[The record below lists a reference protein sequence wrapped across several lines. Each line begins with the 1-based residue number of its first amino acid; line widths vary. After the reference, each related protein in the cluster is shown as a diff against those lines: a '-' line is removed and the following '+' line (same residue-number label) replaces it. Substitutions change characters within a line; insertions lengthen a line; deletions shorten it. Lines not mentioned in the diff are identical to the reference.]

1 VGNTGSF
8 CVLDNNVWVG
18 DYPLGQVSEEYR
30 MKYARGNI
38 NYKAYDRLNSVG
50 FYWGRSAE
58 WQAQDNLTPIRAEI
72 LHTLN
77 SIKEQQDTI
86 SSSVS
91 LRYNG

>member
-1 VGNTGSF
+1 SF
-8 CVLDNNVWVG
+8 YVPPSTVMADGYKIGKYCNKYKNRRAHNDISHPTINKLD
-18 DYPLGQVSEEYR
+18 S
-30 MKYARGNI
+30 I
-38 NYKAYDRLNSVG
+38 G
-50 FYWGRSAE
+50 FFWGTKKE
-58 WQAQDNLTPIRAEI
+58 WQAQNNLTPIRAEI